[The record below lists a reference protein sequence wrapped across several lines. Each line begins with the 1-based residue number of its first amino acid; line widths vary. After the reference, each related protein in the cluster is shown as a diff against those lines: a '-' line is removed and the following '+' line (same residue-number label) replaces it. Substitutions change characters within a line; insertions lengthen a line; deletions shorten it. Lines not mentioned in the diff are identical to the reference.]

1 MDVQLNEFQLA
12 LQSGVRK
19 FVEQDVLP
27 DAMKYEHNDEY
38 PHLIVNK
45 MKDLGYFG
53 ALVPEE
59 FGGSEMDAMS
69 LVVFTEELSRGWMSL
84 TGVLGSHSMVGWLID
99 KYGNE
104 SQRKDWLP
112 KVAKGEMRFG
122 IGITEP
128 DGGSDVASLRTS
140 AKRDGQNYILNGSKM
155 FITNSENATHFGVMA
170 RTNPKADKPHRGI
183 SCILVKRDVDGF
195 KVSRHLD
202 KLGYKG
208 IRTGE
213 LNFQDCSIEISN
225 LIGEENRGFQ
235 QLMSALELGRIQVAS
250 RALGLHRACLEE
262 SLSYAQQR
270 KSMGKPIVE
279 LSLIHI

>member
-1 MDVQLNEFQLA
+1 MNVQLNEFQLA

-27 DAMKYEHNDEY
+27 EAMGFEHKDEY
-38 PHLIVNK
+38 PHSIVNK

-99 KYGNE
+99 KYG
-104 SQRKDWLP
+104 SATQRKDWLP
-112 KVAKGEMRFG
+112 QVAKGEMRFG

-140 AKRDGQNYILNGSKM
+140 ATREGQNYILNGSKM

-170 RTNPKADKPHRGI
+170 RTNPNAEKPHRGI
-183 SCILVKRDVDGF
+183 SCILVGRDSIGF
-195 KVSRHLD
+195 KVS
-202 KLGYKG
+202 KY
-208 IRTGE
+208 
-213 LNFQDCSIEISN
+213 C
-225 LIGEENRGFQ
+225 
-235 QLMSALELGRIQVAS
+235 
-250 RALGLHRACLEE
+250 
-262 SLSYAQQR
+262 
-270 KSMGKPIVE
+270 
-279 LSLIHI
+279 

>member
-99 KYGNE
+99 
-104 SQRKDWLP
+104 
-112 KVAKGEMRFG
+112 
-122 IGITEP
+122 
-128 DGGSDVASLRTS
+128 
-140 AKRDGQNYILNGSKM
+140 
-155 FITNSENATHFGVMA
+155 
-170 RTNPKADKPHRGI
+170 
-183 SCILVKRDVDGF
+183 
-195 KVSRHLD
+195 
-202 KLGYKG
+202 
-208 IRTGE
+208 
-213 LNFQDCSIEISN
+213 
-225 LIGEENRGFQ
+225 
-235 QLMSALELGRIQVAS
+235 
-250 RALGLHRACLEE
+250 
-262 SLSYAQQR
+262 
-270 KSMGKPIVE
+270 
-279 LSLIHI
+279 

>member
-140 AKRDGQNYILNGSKM
+140 AKRDGQYYILN
-155 FITNSENATHFGVMA
+155 
-170 RTNPKADKPHRGI
+170 
-183 SCILVKRDVDGF
+183 
-195 KVSRHLD
+195 
-202 KLGYKG
+202 
-208 IRTGE
+208 
-213 LNFQDCSIEISN
+213 FQF
-225 LIGEENRGFQ
+225 L
-235 QLMSALELGRIQVAS
+235 
-250 RALGLHRACLEE
+250 
-262 SLSYAQQR
+262 
-270 KSMGKPIVE
+270 
-279 LSLIHI
+279 